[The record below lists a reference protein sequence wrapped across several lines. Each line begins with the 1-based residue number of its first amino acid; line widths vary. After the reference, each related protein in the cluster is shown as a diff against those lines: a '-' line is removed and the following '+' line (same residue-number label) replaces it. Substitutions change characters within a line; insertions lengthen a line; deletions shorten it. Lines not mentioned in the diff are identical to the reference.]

1 MRVQIHLRAEK
12 LTNLARGKYLGR
24 RSSPYCTI
32 VSKSENT
39 NTNSNENVVL
49 GRTEVIHANTFPHF
63 TQSVII
69 EYDEEVAWT
78 HLKITIRDCRAL
90 RSIIGRG
97 GQRRRRSRDDG
108 EEEQQRIARKPFF
121 GLGGIHNNTDDHDDN
136 SNYCSDNDPIMG
148 EVDVEVGE
156 LLKSD
161 NGKEQKFELSTGG
174 TLYVFITE
182 SIQGTDRGVLDCQIR
197 GLDVKNIE
205 SGLLGLGAVDPYF
218 VISKKE
224 NDTKKGTT
232 CYYDVY
238 RSEHVHDI
246 INPFWKPFRIDLE
259 RLCNNDVHKQLK
271 ITVWDQQDRGEDRWL
286 GEKDT
291 TVAEMMRHVAKRGN
305 ADRESALR
313 VEARS
318 EKGDKIDLRALLVIL
333 KADVISANR
342 KMKMANEDSVV
353 ICSGRFDTVGVMI
366 ENDESSR

>member
-32 VSKSENT
+32 VSKSTENT
-39 NTNSNENVVL
+39 NIIL
-49 GRTEVIHANTFPHF
+49 GRTEVIHANTSPHF
-63 TQSVII
+63 TKSIII

-97 GQRRRRSRDDG
+97 GQRRIKSCREDG
-108 EEEQQRIARKPFF
+108 EEEQQRVARKPFF
-121 GLGGIHNNTDDHDDN
+121 GLGGINNNTDDHNDD

-161 NGKEQKFELSTGG
+161 NGKEQTFELSTGG
-174 TLYVFITE
+174 TLFVFITE
-182 SIQGTDRGVLDCQIR
+182 SVQGTDRGVLDCQIR

-238 RSEHVHDI
+238 RSEHIHDI

-291 TVAEMMRHVAKRGN
+291 TVAEMMRCVAKRGN